1 MKPELPIFGN
11 AAMTCSADLARH
23 DSDDKPHD
31 ECGVFG
37 VWAPGE
43 EVARLTY
50 FGIYALQHRG
60 QESAGIAASD
70 GSKILVYKDMG
81 LVSQVFKD
89 RDLASLQGHLALGH
103 VRYSTAG
110 MSSWQNAQPTLGPT
124 AFGTLAMAHNGN
136 LVNTRGLLE
145 ELLPAE
151 GKPAGKPAA
160 DAAAART
167 GLVNPPATPP
177 SGKPATSATP
187 ATGPFASRKLEE
199 SAAQT
204 VADVKEQKAHGL
216 QDSSSDTMLLMKLI
230 DSVSTHAVSIGGE
243 PPLLSVMRDIL
254 PKLDGAYSL
263 AFIDETTL
271 YAARDPQGIRPLVMG
286 RLSNGW
292 VVASET
298 AALDIVGA
306 SFVREIAPGELI
318 AINENGVHSET
329 FAPARPA
336 GCVFE
341 YVYLARPDT
350 TIAQR
355 SIAAARR
362 SMGAALA
369 REHPVEADLVMATPD
384 SGTPAAIGYAEESG
398 IPFGQGLVKNA
409 YVGRTFIQPTQAMR
423 QMGIRLK
430 LNPLRSVIEGKRL
443 IVVDD
448 SIVRGN
454 TQRAV
459 IQMLRAAGAA
469 EVHVRI
475 SSPPVMW
482 PCYYGIDF
490 ATRAE
495 LIATGMDIPEICR
508 SIGADTLGYLSYE
521 SMVEATGQPENELCT
536 ACFSGRYPTRLAD
549 LETAG
554 ALPPGVTF
562 CGGKE

>member
-1 MKPELPIFGN
+1 MKPGLPIFGN
-11 AAMTCSADLARH
+11 AAMTCSADLAQH

-43 EVARLTY
+43 DVARLTY

-151 GKPAGKPAA
+151 GKPAGKPVAG
-160 DAAAART
+160 D
-167 GLVNPPATPP
+167 PA
-177 SGKPATSATP
+177 GKPATSATP
-187 ATGPFASRKLEE
+187 ATGPFVSRKLEE

-230 DSVSTHAVSIGGE
+230 ESVSTQAVSIGGE
-243 PPLLSVMRDIL
+243 PPLLSVMREIL

-554 ALPPGVTF
+554 ALPLGLTY